1 MSLVFNMV
9 GGGSKLSKD
18 FCPSDGAE
26 IRESWLPIE
35 LNADATPG
43 EEWTGSVFDKQIRA
57 DTFMGAIISS
67 QSDYVILP
75 ITMVSDGTNFVSDF
89 AAPLVNSDGQCALA
103 EIMISVVGGYA
114 EAITLTVQE
123 TFDLS
128 DPTSNLVYGPILYLR
143 PNPT

>member
-26 IRESWLPIE
+26 IKGSWLPIE
-35 LNADATPG
+35 LDSDSPTG
-43 EEWTGSVFDKQIRA
+43 EEWMVNVADKQIRA
-57 DTFMGAIISS
+57 DTFMGAMISS

-75 ITMVSDGTNFVSDF
+75 ITMVSDGTNFGSEF
-89 AAPLVNSDGQCALA
+89 AVPLANSYGQCALA
-103 EIMISVVGGYA
+103 DVKIYVAGGYV
-114 EAITLTVQE
+114 ETIWLTVQD

-128 DPTSNLVYGPILYLR
+128 DPTSKLVYGPILYLR